1 MNSIKNRNEAQISI
15 SGSIYRYIKDGKTQV
30 VIHDAEIIK
39 GGDSNILKLCCYD
52 QDGNYGEYSVFVNNN
67 PSSIFAQLIRAITSR
82 EISQLKMSML
92 IGKQIYATIASK
104 SGYSN
109 MAEIKKVD
117 RCDYFETKNLDDI
130 EDDDAE
136 DEEREYTSKER
147 NLNKKTY
154 RSKPH
159 QRRRAQEDEDLE
171 DTEEDDI
178 EDIEEDDEE
187 EERVYTSKQRSPKKK
202 SHQRRRVQEDEDLE
216 DTEEDED
223 LEDTDLED
231 TEEDDA
237 EDERVYTSKQRSPK
251 KKSHQRRRAQED

>member
-178 EDIEEDDEE
+178 EEDDIEEDDIEEDDAE

-202 SHQRRRVQEDEDLE
+202 PHQRRRTQEDDI
-216 DTEEDED
+216 EEDD
-223 LEDTDLED
+223 I
-231 TEEDDA
+231 EEDDA
-237 EDERVYTSKQRSPK
+237 EEDDAEEERVYTSKQRSPK
-251 KKSHQRRRAQED
+251 KKPHQRRRTQED